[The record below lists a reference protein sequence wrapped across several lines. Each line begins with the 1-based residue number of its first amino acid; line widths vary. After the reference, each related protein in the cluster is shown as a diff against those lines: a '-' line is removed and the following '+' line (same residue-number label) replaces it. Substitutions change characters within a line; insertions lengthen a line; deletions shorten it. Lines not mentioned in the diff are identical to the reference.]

1 MGDTVNDYM
10 IKAAELMA
18 KVEAMDNPTLPV
30 AKAWTEMAKVY
41 ATLATAQATAC
52 GMCPLGGQLAAN
64 HLAQVSA
71 EHAPVH
77 TLKPRGE
84 RL

>member
-30 AKAWTEMAKVY
+30 AKAWTEMAKAY
-41 ATLATAQATAC
+41 AALATAQATAC
-52 GMCPLGGQLAAN
+52 SACPMGGQLAA
-64 HLAQVSA
+64 
-71 EHAPVH
+71 VH
-77 TLKPRGE
+77 TLPPKGE